1 MRLGPVVGFVVFFGV
16 VGSCVEMPA
25 DQVPTSPSTT
35 VEVVTTVEATAPV
48 PYAEPAN
55 ISTTTEALSAQSII
69 IPSDDK
75 PIEEIDCDNAEHLCE
90 TGAYNCD
97 DLADFCDYGPD
108 GGQDLPDDF
117 EWDE

>member
-1 MRLGPVVGFVVFFGV
+1 MRLGPVVGLAVFFGV
-16 VGSCVEMPA
+16 VGACVETPTDQSPA
-25 DQVPTSPSTT
+25 SPSTT
-35 VEVVTTVEATAPV
+35 VEVSTTMEVTVAAT
-48 PYAEPAN
+48 YAEPAD

-69 IPSDDK
+69 IPNDDN

>member
-1 MRLGPVVGFVVFFGV
+1 MRLGPVVGVVVFFGV
-16 VGSCVEMPA
+16 VGACVETPT
-25 DQVPTSPSTT
+25 DQSPVSPSTT
-35 VEVVTTVEATAPV
+35 VEVPTTVEVTVPV
-48 PYAEPAN
+48 AYAEPEDAA
-55 ISTTTEALSAQSII
+55 STSEPLSTQSII
-69 IPSDDK
+69 IPSDEK

-97 DLADFCDYGPD
+97 DLTDFCDYGPD